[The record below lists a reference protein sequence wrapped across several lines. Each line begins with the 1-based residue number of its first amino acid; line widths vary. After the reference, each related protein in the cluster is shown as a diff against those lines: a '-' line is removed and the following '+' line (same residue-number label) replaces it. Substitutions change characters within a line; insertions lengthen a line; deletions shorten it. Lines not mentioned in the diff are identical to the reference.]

1 MYVFQDIIEIYLTLI
16 DFLDTVR
23 LCSMIDFQIS
33 KVYKRE
39 VVHEAEP

>member
-1 MYVFQDIIEIYLTLI
+1 MTAGRSTI

-33 KVYKRE
+33 TVYKRE